1 MNSTSYIGPRTPRKE
16 DDLSVS
22 VVMPMYT
29 VRRTLYS
36 VHYSLYSV
44 RRVHY
49 ICLGC
54 TTSCVQCTLYSKLAI
69 LNVYPEIY
77 FRVQHST
84 YVVGPISIESLFF
97 LYLSLDF
104 VRLTFSII
112 LIISPNTHKHTHTHT
127 HAHANAYTHIYVYTY
142 AHTHTILLHSKS
154 VIRSLH
160 FKKK

>member
-1 MNSTSYIGPRTPRKE
+1 MNSTSYLGPRTPRKE

-49 ICLGC
+49 TCLGC

-77 FRVQHST
+77 FLVSKRNSYTST
-84 YVVGPISIESLFF
+84 F
-97 LYLSLDF
+97 
-104 VRLTFSII
+104 
-112 LIISPNTHKHTHTHT
+112 
-127 HAHANAYTHIYVYTY
+127 IYQNVAPTGLKVYHRY
-142 AHTHTILLHSKS
+142 NQ
-154 VIRSLH
+154 V
-160 FKKK
+160 